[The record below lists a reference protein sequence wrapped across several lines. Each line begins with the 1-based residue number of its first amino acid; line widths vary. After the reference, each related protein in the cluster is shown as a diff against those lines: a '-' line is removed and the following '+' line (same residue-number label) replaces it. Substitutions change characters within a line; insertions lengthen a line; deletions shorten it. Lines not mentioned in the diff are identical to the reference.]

1 MVRSI
6 SREALKARLDSKTP
20 TTIIEALPR
29 KYFDEG
35 HLPGAIHIPH
45 DQVAEKAPRV
55 LGNKN
60 ETVVVYCANESCE
73 NSGIAAEALVAA
85 GYTHV
90 FKYAEGKK
98 DWSEAGLPLESSK

>member
-6 SREALKARLDSKTP
+6 SREALKARLESKTP

-35 HLPGAIHIPH
+35 HIPGAIHLPH
-45 DQVAEKAPRV
+45 DEVEKRAPQL

-60 ETVVVYCANESCE
+60 DTVVVYCASESCE

-85 GYTHV
+85 GYANV

-98 DWSEAGLPLESSK
+98 DWSEAGLPLDSSK